1 MYTLSRKF
9 LSIESK
15 ETETLLS
22 TLSQLSKSLLASIN
36 VGLVKFKEERI
47 KTETKRNINV
57 IKIEIMIVDA
67 VEWYFINLFSQ
78 L

>member
-1 MYTLSRKF
+1 
-9 LSIESK
+9 
-15 ETETLLS
+15 
-22 TLSQLSKSLLASIN
+22 LLASIN